1 MAKNELST
9 LITLVVKLFKSE
21 FLLSNMKNSGKIN
34 TELEI
39 ALMNTIWNTEK
50 SDTRVFIKTIWVI
63 VKISLKISHF
73 RPEKFLF
80 KSMVFFDSK
89 SINLY

>member
-9 LITLVVKLFKSE
+9 LITLVLKLFKSE

-73 RPEKFLF
+73 RPEKLLV

>member
-9 LITLVVKLFKSE
+9 LITLVLKLFKSE

-73 RPEKFLF
+73 RPEKLLF

-89 SINLY
+89 SISFY

>member
-9 LITLVVKLFKSE
+9 LITLVLKLFKSE
-21 FLLSNMKNSGKIN
+21 FLLSNIKNSGKIN

-73 RPEKFLF
+73 RPEKLLF
-80 KSMVFFDSK
+80 KAMVFFDSK
-89 SINLY
+89 SISLY

>member
-9 LITLVVKLFKSE
+9 LITLVLKLFKSE
-21 FLLSNMKNSGKIN
+21 FLLSNIKNSGKIN

-63 VKISLKISHF
+63 VKTSLKISHF
-73 RPEKFLF
+73 RPEKLLF
-80 KSMVFFDSK
+80 KSVVFLDSK
-89 SINLY
+89 SISLY